1 MSEELISRL
10 VDRDEAALFELYDQY
25 GGLVYSIAV
34 QILRDAQAAEEVMQD
49 VFMKAWQKIGHY
61 NATQAKFTTWIA
73 RISRNTAID
82 ALRKSQSRTPDKG
95 EFPLEDYSYTL
106 AATHSPD
113 PQRTI
118 ALHSALKDLPQDQS
132 ELLYLA
138 YFGGMSHNDIA
149 EYTGIPLGTVKSRI
163 RAGML
168 QLRTIFNPKPES
180 NA

>member
-1 MSEELISRL
+1 MTEELISRL
-10 VDRDEAALFELYDQY
+10 VNRDEAALLELYDQY

-34 QILRDAQAAEEVMQD
+34 QILRNEQAAEEVMQD
-49 VFMKAWQKIGHY
+49 VFMKTWEKIGQF
-61 NATQAKFTTWIA
+61 NPSQAKFTTWIA
-73 RISRNTAID
+73 RISRNTSID
-82 ALRKSQSRTPDKG
+82 ALRKMQSRTPDKG
-95 EFPLEDYSYTL
+95 EFPLEDYTYSL
-106 AATHSPD
+106 AANHSPD

-163 RAGML
+163 RAAML
-168 QLRTIFNPKPES
+168 QLKSIFNPKPES

>member
-1 MSEELISRL
+1 MTEDLISRL
-10 VDRDEAALFELYDQY
+10 IERDEAALLELYDQY

-49 VFMKAWQKIGHY
+49 VFMKAWEKIGQY
-61 NATQAKFTTWIA
+61 NPAQAKFTTWLA

-82 ALRKSQSRTPDKG
+82 TLRKTQSRTPDKG
-95 EFPLEDYSYTL
+95 EFPLEDFSYTL
-106 AATHSPD
+106 AEIHSPD

-118 ALHSALKDLPQDQS
+118 ALHSALRDLPADQS

-149 EYTGIPLGTVKSRI
+149 EYTGLPLGTVKSRI
-163 RAGML
+163 RAGMM
-168 QLRTIFNPKPES
+168 QLRSIFNPKPES